1 MSFVIKFLLP
11 GTFHVLNSI
20 HQAKQLRN
28 PCFELFPVGN
38 RAGELQP
45 TYCPCRAS
53 HHAWVLS
60 YTLAWWRWS
69 CTWLSPSRPSSW
81 STTWQYN
88 DIHLRGW
95 DTTDL
100 PDCQEDPHGG
110 PAEDV
115 AHVHDGDNGDEPGH
129 DVNTGHDTILA
140 LSEMCDSWGDG
151 VSRPTEAV
159 YRCTVSAMRLYSDT
173 EANTDHVHHASSK
186 WQHWH
191 YRSETKY
198 WCINPFKM
206 YSLSSSINPR
216 CSGYKLF

>member
-1 MSFVIKFLLP
+1 MYADWLIFTWSMMMLKRIPLNIAPSFVVHSNLTSRNIWGQRKLFQESNLL
-11 GTFHVLNSI
+11 
-20 HQAKQLRN
+20 
-28 PCFELFPVGN
+28 
-38 RAGELQP
+38 
-45 TYCPCRAS
+45 
-53 HHAWVLS
+53 WS
-60 YTLAWWRWS
+60 YTLALWRWC